1 MTCQKILHFKIFK
14 KIENQYLLKILE
26 ISWLLTNNL
35 KESYNHLLYKFYNII
50 SFIKN
55 NLMND
60 FRVEISLM
68 PKWKIFW
75 FQKSFIQTLWIFRC
89 NICILVTLCVK
100 VFVLQG
106 LVQAEIA
113 VHTLQFSVNLINCRT
128 LSIVLLVL
136 PIPIDVKQVKQQ

>member
-68 PKWKIFW
+68 PKWKIF
-75 FQKSFIQTLWIFRC
+75 
-89 NICILVTLCVK
+89 
-100 VFVLQG
+100 
-106 LVQAEIA
+106 
-113 VHTLQFSVNLINCRT
+113 
-128 LSIVLLVL
+128 
-136 PIPIDVKQVKQQ
+136 